1 MSAHAP
7 GLQRHAALFV
17 YIAMVLLTT
26 VTFSADRLGLSG
38 IELVL
43 GVLLIALFKGRLVV
57 DYFMGLRQ
65 VRWFWRTILYGY
77 LAVLG
82 VLIATAFILTQ

>member
-1 MSAHAP
+1 MQTDSH
-7 GLQRHAALFV
+7 GLRRHSALFV
-17 YIAMVLLTT
+17 YVTMVLLTT

-43 GVLLIALFKGRLVV
+43 GVLLIALFKGQLVV
-57 DYFMGLRQ
+57 DYFMGLRR

-77 LAVLG
+77 LSVLG
-82 VLIATAFILTQ
+82 VLIAAAFILTR